1 MQVRYLITF
10 TCGVLIITLNTSW
23 WWSDEEQNSKHCSF
37 NIILVTGVFSYMFPY
52 TQPFWRPSR
61 SSSYCSWIYNY
72 ICNQCLSPLML
83 WVRIS
88 KTTRCTALRDKV
100 CQWLTTGRWFSPGTP
115 VSSTKKT
122 DRHDITEILLKVASN
137 TITLAPMIMMYL
149 TLQSVRNCD
158 RSVVFSGYSGFL
170 HQKNWRPR

>member
-1 MQVRYLITF
+1 MFLTPFYLCEEITRYDIFCLKVVNVMQVRYLITF

-37 NIILVTGVFSYMFPY
+37 NIILVTGVFSYMFTY
-52 TQPFWRPSR
+52 TQPFWGPSW

-100 CQWLTTGRWFSPGTP
+100 CQWLATGRWFSPGTA
-115 VSSTKKT
+115 VSPINKT
-122 DRHDITEILLKVASN
+122 DHHSMHALSFEHTHLLRGNVCA
-137 TITLAPMIMMYL
+137 T
-149 TLQSVRNCD
+149 
-158 RSVVFSGYSGFL
+158 
-170 HQKNWRPR
+170 